1 MSEHELWNELGNL
14 YFMSGAYK
22 QASHAYNR
30 SIQLESRYGRPYSNL
45 ALANVQQGKYA
56 EAVDLYRSSIELL
69 TDDKEKAVS
78 WFRLGDVYRRLK
90 DYRDAILAY
99 QQADLLD
106 PSLSQDEE
114 AVGKVLYGASNLT
127 SSPGQALANPEKTDP
142 EKLEAV
148 ITDPPGFE
156 TTCEGL
162 TNTTQTEQIQSMS
175 EEEGSD
181 SELED
186 PVEVIDSSQSDI
198 SAVINEIPPEF
209 AENSDRELEEELPGW
224 LLYPETEIPDESL
237 SQWITNENHEPETAM
252 DYPAPARNYPAP
264 HYSAPA
270 PCLPADSGQVAY
282 SDRKD
287 LMVIDVKQPMSGFFV
302 APSEQDPPE
311 PMETADETGEA
322 TPQVTPM
329 DQNEEHNGVELEIE
343 TLRRSLQNDS
353 NNAPAWDDLGE
364 LYKSLKIYQEAIPA
378 YQQAATIDPKNIQY
392 LYHLGCAYAI
402 EGYSDEA
409 VKTFQQIVKLDSS
422 HALAHATLGGYYRKM
437 GMEELAQK
445 HIGKAVKNFYDS
457 ENEYNRACLQALCG
471 NVENAIELL
480 RTALQTE
487 QTYVDWVLRDP
498 DLDTIR
504 TDPRFKQLI
513 SDFS

>member
-14 YFMSGAYK
+14 YFMSGAYQ
-22 QASHAYNR
+22 QASYAYNR
-30 SIQLESRYGRPYSNL
+30 SIQMESRYGRPYSNL

-69 TDDKEKAVS
+69 TDDKEKAIS

-127 SSPGQALANPEKTDP
+127 SSTGQVPVNPEKID
-142 EKLEAV
+142 LEIPDTV
-148 ITDPPGFE
+148 IADPPRLESTFE
-156 TTCEGL
+156 DL
-162 TNTTQTEQIQSMS
+162 TNTTQTEQIEPSS
-175 EEEGSD
+175 EEAGPSL
-181 SELED
+181 ELED
-186 PVEVIDSSQSDI
+186 PGEEIDTSQPDF

-209 AENSDRELEEELPGW
+209 AENAGPEHEEELPDW
-224 LLYPETEIPDESL
+224 LLYPEAETPDESL
-237 SQWITNENHEPETAM
+237 SQWISNEHHEPETAM
-252 DYPAPARNYPAP
+252 DYPTPAGNYPSP
-264 HYSAPA
+264 NYSASSS
-270 PCLPADSGQVAY
+270 LPADSGQVAY

-287 LMVIDVKQPMSGFFV
+287 LMVIDVKQPITGFYV
-302 APSEQDPPE
+302 APSEQDLSAPV
-311 PMETADETGEA
+311 ETADETREA
-322 TPQVTPM
+322 IQQVTPR
-329 DQNEEHNGVELEIE
+329 DQNEEQDGIELEIE
-343 TLRRSLQNDS
+343 ALRRSLQNDTD
-353 NNAPAWDDLGE
+353 NAPAWDDLGE
-364 LYKSLKIYQEAIPA
+364 LYKSIKIYKEAIPA

-402 EGYSDEA
+402 EGCSDEA
-409 VKTFQQIVKLDSS
+409 VKTFQQIIKLDSG

-437 GMEELAQK
+437 GLEELAQK

-471 NVENAIELL
+471 NVEDAIELL